1 MIESL
6 NTIRSLGL
14 APIFEDLYFGR
25 EVPANLRVYMSYP
38 SQFRSGSLNTWLPLT
53 EGRLIPIV
61 DDGNFY
67 NVCLYEPQQRKFV
80 VKFIEEPDKTAR
92 EFDSWQQYLA
102 YKLLEIADSGP
113 SEAELTE
120 VAEAVG
126 FNYTP
131 ELLLLLREMEAL
143 SDQEIDERTERF
155 IRECSS

>member
-38 SQFRSGSLNTWLPLT
+38 SQFRSASLSTWLPLT

-67 NVCLYEPQQRKFV
+67 DICLYDPQQRKFV
-80 VKFIEEPDKTAR
+80 VKFIEEPDRTVR

-102 YKLLEIADSGP
+102 YKLLEIAESGP
-113 SEAELTE
+113 TEGELIE

-126 FNYTP
+126 FNHAP
-131 ELLLLLREMEAL
+131 ELLSLLREMAAL
-143 SDQEIDERTERF
+143 SDREIEQRAERF
-155 IRECSS
+155 IREST

>member
-38 SQFRSGSLNTWLPLT
+38 SQFRSASLSTWLPLT

-67 NVCLYEPQQRKFV
+67 DICLYDPQQRKFV
-80 VKFIEEPDKTAR
+80 VKGVTVSASARAKIEQAGGTIE
-92 EFDSWQQYLA
+92 
-102 YKLLEIADSGP
+102 G
-113 SEAELTE
+113 
-120 VAEAVG
+120 
-126 FNYTP
+126 
-131 ELLLLLREMEAL
+131 
-143 SDQEIDERTERF
+143 
-155 IRECSS
+155 